1 LGKPVLGRGRDDW
14 HVMTPTAPRTV
25 ILGPRL
31 IALERAQSSL
41 FAIPLPCGLQTR

>member
-1 LGKPVLGRGRDDW
+1 
-14 HVMTPTAPRTV
+14 VMTPTAPRTV